1 MRAPFRACG
10 CAEVTELGLIVIA
23 AALVNNFVL
32 VQFLGLCPFMGASRR
47 VEGAVGMGL
56 ATGLVLTT
64 ASALSHLVESLLL
77 APYGLEYLRLI
88 AFILII
94 GASVQLTDLLIRRF
108 SPLLHRVLGL
118 YIPLIASNCAVLGV
132 ALLNSS
138 ASRSLLAAL
147 FYGAGAALGFG
158 IVLTLLAGLR
168 ERLEIADVPAPFR
181 GNSIALITAGI
192 LSLAFMGFT
201 GFARL

>member
-1 MRAPFRACG
+1 
-10 CAEVTELGLIVIA
+10 VTELGLIIIA
-23 AALVNNFVL
+23 AALVNNLVL

-64 ASALSHLVESLLL
+64 ASALSHLVENLLL
-77 APYGLEYLRLI
+77 IPYELEYLRLI
-88 AFILII
+88 VFILII
-94 GASVQLTDLLIRRF
+94 GAAVQLTELLVKRF

-132 ALLNSS
+132 ALLNSGT
-138 ASRSLLAAL
+138 SRSLLAAI
-147 FYGAGAALGFG
+147 FFGAGAALGFG
-158 IVLTLLAGLR
+158 LVLSLLAGLR
-168 ERLEIADVPAPFR
+168 ERVELADVPVPFR
-181 GNSIALITAGI
+181 GNAIGLITAGI
-192 LSLAFMGFT
+192 LSLAFLGFA

>member
-1 MRAPFRACG
+1 M
-10 CAEVTELGLIVIA
+10 AELMLIVLA

-47 VEGAVGMGL
+47 LEGAVGMAL

-64 ASALSHLVESLLL
+64 ASGMSYLVDRLLL
-77 APYGLEYLRLI
+77 IPFDLQYLRI
-88 AFILII
+88 ISFILVI
-94 GASVQLTDLLIRRF
+94 GAAVQLTDILIRRF

-132 ALLNSS
+132 ALLNST
-138 ASRSLLAAL
+138 ASRSMIAAL

-158 IVLTLLAGLR
+158 LALALLAGLR
-168 ERLEIADVPAPFR
+168 ERMRYADVPRPFR
-181 GNSIALITAGI
+181 GHAIAFVTAGI
-192 LSLAFMGFT
+192 LSLGFLGFT

>member
-1 MRAPFRACG
+1 M
-10 CAEVTELGLIVIA
+10 TELVLIIVA

-47 VEGAVGMGL
+47 LEGAVGMAL

-64 ASALSHLVESLLL
+64 ASGLSYLVDRWLLIPL
-77 APYGLEYLRLI
+77 DLQYLRLV
-88 AFILII
+88 AFILVI
-94 GASVQLTDLLIRRF
+94 GAAVQFTEQMIRKL
-108 SPLLHRVLGL
+108 SPMLHRVLGL

-132 ALLNSS
+132 ALLNST
-138 ASRSLLAAL
+138 ASRSLVAAL

-158 IVLTLLAGLR
+158 LVLALLAGLR
-168 ERLEIADVPAPFR
+168 ERIEAADVPRPFQ
-181 GNSIALITAGI
+181 GTAIAFVTAGI
-192 LSLAFMGFT
+192 MSLAFLGFA

>member
-1 MRAPFRACG
+1 M
-10 CAEVTELGLIVIA
+10 TELMLVVLA

-47 VEGAVGMGL
+47 IEGAIGMSL

-64 ASALSHLVESLLL
+64 SSGLAYLIDRWLLE
-77 APYGLEYLRLI
+77 PYGLRYLRLI
-88 AFILII
+88 SFILVI
-94 GASVQLTDLLIRRF
+94 GAAVQLTDILIRRF

-132 ALLNSS
+132 ALLNSN
-138 ASRSLLAAL
+138 ASRSFVAAV

-158 IVLTLLAGLR
+158 LALALLAGMR
-168 ERLEIADVPAPFR
+168 ERLERADVPATFR
-181 GNSIALITAGI
+181 GHPIAFVTAGI
-192 LSLAFMGFT
+192 LSLAFLAFT

>member
-1 MRAPFRACG
+1 M
-10 CAEVTELGLIVIA
+10 TELGLIVIA

-64 ASALSHLVESLLL
+64 ASALSHMVETLLL
-77 APYGLEYLRLI
+77 IPYDLEYLRLI

-94 GASVQLTDLLIRRF
+94 GAAVQLTDLLIRRF
-108 SPLLHRVLGL
+108 SPLLHRILGL

-132 ALLNSS
+132 ALLNSG

-147 FYGAGAALGFG
+147 FFGAGAALGFG
-158 IVLTLLAGLR
+158 LVLSLLAGLR
-168 ERLEIADVPAPFR
+168 ERLEIADVPGPFR

>member
-1 MRAPFRACG
+1 
-10 CAEVTELGLIVIA
+10 VTELILIVVA

-64 ASALSHLVESLLL
+64 ASGLSYLIDHWLLI
-77 APYGLEYLRLI
+77 PNELEYLRLI
-88 AFILII
+88 SFILVI
-94 GASVQLTDLLIRRF
+94 GAAVQLTEQLVRKL
-108 SPLLHRVLGL
+108 SPMLYRVLGL

-132 ALLNSS
+132 ALLNSV
-138 ASRSLLAAL
+138 ASRSFVAAL
-147 FYGAGAALGFG
+147 FYGAGAALGF
-158 IVLTLLAGLR
+158 VLVLALLAGIR
-168 ERLEIADVPAPFR
+168 ERLEYADVPKPFR
-181 GNSIALITAGI
+181 GASIALVTAGI
-192 LSLAFMGFT
+192 MSLAFLGFT

>member
-1 MRAPFRACG
+1 MN
-10 CAEVTELGLIVIA
+10 ELFLIILA

-64 ASALSHLVESLLL
+64 ASGLSYLIDHHLLIPLNV
-77 APYGLEYLRLI
+77 EYLRLL
-88 AFILII
+88 AFILVI
-94 GASVQLTDLLIRRF
+94 GAAVQITEITIRRF
-108 SPLLHRVLGL
+108 SPMLYRVLGL

-132 ALLNSS
+132 ALLNSG
-138 ASRSLLAAL
+138 ASRSLLAAMV
-147 FYGAGAALGFG
+147 YGAGAALGFG
-158 IVLTLLAGLR
+158 LVLVLLSGLR
-168 ERLEIADVPAPFR
+168 ERTESADVPLPFR
-181 GNSIALITAGI
+181 GAAIALVTAGI
-192 LSLAFMGFT
+192 MSLAFLGFA

>member
-1 MRAPFRACG
+1 MS
-10 CAEVTELGLIVIA
+10 ELLLIVVG

-47 VEGAVGMGL
+47 VEGAVGLGL

-64 ASALSHLVESLLL
+64 ASGLSYLVESFLLV
-77 APYGLEYLRLI
+77 PFGLEYLKLI

-94 GASVQLTDLLIRRF
+94 GAAVQLTELLVRRF

-147 FYGAGAALGFG
+147 FYGAGAALGFA
-158 IVLTLLAGLR
+158 IVLSLLAGLR
-168 ERLEIADVPAPFR
+168 ERLEGTRNPFQPSTTVLR
-181 GNSIALITAGI
+181 QPGASVVR
-192 LSLAFMGFT
+192 MGRDSCGLPGGT
-201 GFARL
+201 LERLQIGCNG